1 MAGRAKWKKIVIQA
15 RDSLEWMSSHSRV
28 FGYMG
33 TNIATI
39 DVPTISLVLHDCVN
53 PGHEVDAYSQLHE
66 PDS

>member
-1 MAGRAKWKKIVIQA
+1 
-15 RDSLEWMSSHSRV
+15 MSSHSRV

-66 PDS
+66 PDC